1 MCSDPVPSARLVQVA
16 LIAVICDRPAAS
28 KVGGFASY
36 SHCLFCPCDMAQKKD
51 LPTAKC
57 FQKGSLYILLSITGL
72 IANCAVAFKE
82 RTNHSHRHLGAKYAK
97 IPTKSAREAFVKNEG
112 TRFTQLSRLPY
123 FDLVCGIVI
132 DPMHNLILGEGLPD
146 DCSSPYLYCTF
157 DTD

>member
-1 MCSDPVPSARLVQVA
+1 
-16 LIAVICDRPAAS
+16 
-28 KVGGFASY
+28 
-36 SHCLFCPCDMAQKKD
+36 MAQKKD

-57 FQKGSLYILLSITGL
+57 FQKGGLYILLSITGL
-72 IANCAVAFKE
+72 ITNCAVAFKE
-82 RTNHSHRHLGAKYAK
+82 HTNHSHRHLGAKYAK

-112 TRFTQLSRLPY
+112 TRFMQLSRLPY
-123 FDLVCGIVI
+123 FDLVRGIVI